1 MVTIVSRC
9 RLRLVCSELFS
20 MISSCSRRAV
30 KALAEFLRRQ
40 AERWVC
46 ERLNVVLEAMDERAQ
61 RHQLPMEPHGQAAD
75 AADQLPVDI
84 QLVGQDPFLGV
95 VELIGKTVGKAVER
109 LDHLSGNHLKQGGG
123 RLHLEPPAQFLAGC
137 LDGVQLM
144 PAARDEHALG
154 QSKMQKADL
163 LSGTA

>member
-1 MVTIVSRC
+1 MSERSVTNCRWSRTVRRRMLPTNC
-9 RLRLVCSELFS
+9 RST
-20 MISSCSRRAV
+20 
-30 KALAEFLRRQ
+30 
-40 AERWVC
+40 
-46 ERLNVVLEAMDERAQ
+46 
-61 RHQLPMEPHGQAAD
+61 
-75 AADQLPVDI
+75 